1 MIQNKRQGLAVL
13 VAALLL
19 APCALGNIVIRFGSS
34 DVTVHK
40 GDVFTLDIIADIDQP
55 VLGWGLDLAIDDPSV
70 LSTIGLPAI
79 DANWVGLPFTPD
91 GDGLAAVAFPDGIS
105 GTVVLATLTFSA
117 DEQGFTLLQ
126 LGADDNGLTEGFPL
140 DNSGFGD
147 IKFESAG
154 ITVVP
159 LPAAVVLGIV
169 GLGLVAIRRGRKA
182 Q

>member
-13 VAALLL
+13 VAALVLTP
-19 APCALGNIVIRFGSS
+19 AALGNIVIRFGSS
-34 DVTVHK
+34 EVTVHQ
-40 GDVFTLDIIADIDQP
+40 GDIFTLDIIAEIDQP
-55 VLGWGLDLAIDDPSV
+55 VLGWGLDLAIDDPTV
-70 LSTIGLPAI
+70 LSLIGLPAI

-91 GDGLAAVAFPDGIS
+91 GDGLAALAFPNGIS

-159 LPAAVVLGIV
+159 LPAAVVLGLV